1 MTGIINWPAGDA
13 SHKWTLILGMAIGL
27 FFANHATHAT
37 AYANGKVAQLQQ
49 KMADI
54 TLLKQQL
61 NDHSQKA
68 EQVRTQLMEQKEEL
82 YSEIRILVKSLN
94 IKSLDQAQQHLRIH
108 YNIELLRTL
117 MAYEKEFDVKIR
129 FYQTGHD
136 KLAYLYQITSD
147 DAKMA
152 ATLNDF
158 EIDALTTQISMM
170 VNKYLPQAHAIQID
184 PQRIKPLTSQ
194 KVWDAV
200 LKLPN
205 SQ

>member
-1 MTGIINWPAGDA
+1 MRQLIKWATGGTSQKLA
-13 SHKWTLILGMAIGL
+13 LILWITIIL
-27 FFANHATHAT
+27 LCANHAAHAT
-37 AYANGKVAQLQQ
+37 AYANEKVTQLQQ

-68 EQVRTQLMEQKEEL
+68 EQVLVQLIEQKNEL

-94 IKSLDQAQQHLRIH
+94 INSLAQAQQHLRIH

-117 MAYEKEFDVKIR
+117 MAYEKEFDIKIR

-136 KLAYLYQITSD
+136 KLAYLHQITSD

-184 PQRIKPLTSQ
+184 PQRIKPLTPQS
-194 KVWDAV
+194 VWDAV
-200 LKLPN
+200 LNPRN
-205 SQ
+205 

>member
-1 MTGIINWPAGDA
+1 MTEAIQWPAVNA
-13 SHKWTLILGMAIGL
+13 SRKWTLMVSMAIVL
-27 FFANHATHAT
+27 FVTAHLSHTTALANE
-37 AYANGKVAQLQQ
+37 KVAQLQQ

-61 NDHSQKA
+61 HDHSRIA
-68 EQVRTQLMEQKEEL
+68 ERVRTQLAEQKNEL

-117 MAYEKEFDVKIR
+117 MAYENEFDVKIR
-129 FYQTGHD
+129 FYQTGRD
-136 KLAYLYQITSD
+136 KLVYLHQITSD

-184 PQRIKPLTSQ
+184 PQHIQPLTA
-194 KVWDAV
+194 KRVWDAV
-200 LKLPN
+200 LN
-205 SQ
+205 TTHSH

>member
-1 MTGIINWPAGDA
+1 MIQANKWTAGDV
-13 SHKWTLILGMAIGL
+13 SHKWALALWITISLLL
-27 FFANHATHAT
+27 ATHAAPST
-37 AYANGKVAQLQQ
+37 ACANEKVSRLQQ

-61 NDHSQKA
+61 QDHSQKA
-68 EQVRTQLMEQKEEL
+68 ELVRTQLMEQKNEL
-82 YSEIRILVKSLN
+82 YSEIRILIKSLN
-94 IKSLDQAQQHLRIH
+94 IKSLDQAQKHLRIH

-117 MAYEKEFDVKIR
+117 TAYEKEFDVKIR

-136 KLAYLYQITSD
+136 KLAYLHQITSD

-184 PQRIKPLTSQ
+184 PQRIKPLSSQ
-194 KVWDAV
+194 KVWDDV
-200 LKLPN
+200 VKTRN
-205 SQ
+205 